1 MKTYKIIL
9 TATLV
14 ALSLLSSRAVS
25 DHRTIYDPHSVNIPV
40 FVIQAETAPQKISF
54 VAANLQK
61 RPTKIWLEDEQ
72 GKILFKA
79 KVRNRN
85 TYGKT
90 FSMGQLVKGTYRII
104 IEQGPDQRIIEPIY
118 LNNDKPKETD

>member
-1 MKTYKIIL
+1 M
-9 TATLV
+9 V
-14 ALSLLSSRAVS
+14 ALSLLTSRAVS
-25 DHRTIYDPHSVNIPV
+25 GNGTLYDPHSVDIPAFIV
-40 FVIQAETAPQKISF
+40 QAETAPQKISF
-54 VAANLQK
+54 MASNLRK

-90 FSMGQLVKGTYRII
+90 FNMSAVAKGAYRLI
-104 IEQGPDQRIIEPIY
+104 IEQAPGQRIVEPIY
-118 LNNDKPKETD
+118 LK

>member
-1 MKTYKIIL
+1 MKTYKLIL
-9 TATLV
+9 TATMV

-25 DHRTIYDPHSVNIPV
+25 GHGGLYDPHSVDTPAFIV
-40 FVIQAETAPQKISF
+40 KAQTAPQKISF
-54 VAANLQK
+54 MASNLRK

-72 GKILFKA
+72 GKLLFKA

-90 FSMGQLVKGTYRII
+90 FDMSTIAQGTYRLN
-104 IEQGPDQRIIEPIY
+104 IEQAPGQRIVEPIY
-118 LNNDKPKETD
+118 LK